1 MKPILLIAALGLSL
15 LAGCAGKVEPQVPPK
30 ELTDFNETVSFK
42 RLWSEDIGS
51 GLGRARYPIAPAL
64 DGNTLFAGDARGNL
78 YALDA
83 ISGKKRWVIKL
94 DAPISSG
101 LNALENNVYL
111 GTRNGEVLAIDQAN
125 GKVLWRSRVAS
136 EVLAPPQAN
145 SSLLVVQSVDGSVT
159 ALDRSTGQEAW
170 VYTSS
175 EPSLSLRGT
184 GTPSVVEPVSF
195 VGLANGRLVI
205 LDNRTG
211 QPLWDQRL
219 AVPQGRSEVER
230 LVDLDGE
237 PVLTQDGRLYVTSYQ
252 GKLVAL
258 EATSGQLMWERA
270 ISSYLSPLLVGD
282 TLYVVNDESH
292 VLALDA
298 ISGQPRWESDV
309 LEGRQL
315 TAPALASGKLVLGDF
330 EGYVHVLDRS
340 DGSLEG
346 RIQVDGSGI
355 SLRPLT
361 DENRIY
367 ALANDGELDALEI
380 RTP

>member
-361 DENRIY
+361 DESRIY